1 VEEYKRAIGQR
12 EIACIENIP
21 ELPRSWM
28 FLYGP
33 ETYIRRR
40 KTKIEAVRCYLELIP
55 YLLPLDQRLNAA
67 TLWHADTHAE
77 NIFVDPKNPEK
88 IVGIIDWQSIEI
100 APLFEYARQPG
111 FLDHSGPS
119 IEGFERPKMPSNL
132 DSLNQE
138 DKNRAREIWIS
149 QTLEVYYRTLIHKQI
164 PLLDKVRQFCETDA
178 ENLLLLARQLLVDGE
193 AHYLHAV
200 TKLQSEW
207 TQLPAV
213 KAMSGVPDFPIIFSE
228 TDVRNIQNDAA
239 QSLKAMDAMN
249 DLKAVLGIDLPD
261 RGAVLPEDYN
271 RIKSRLED
279 IKWQF
284 EQKYAPNGGLEWPY
298 DD

>member
-1 VEEYKRAIGQR
+1 
-12 EIACIENIP
+12 
-21 ELPRSWM
+21 M

-55 YLLPLDQRLNAA
+55 FLLPLDQRLNAA
-67 TLWHADTHAE
+67 TLWHTDTHAE
-77 NIFVDPKNPEK
+77 NIFVDPKNPEE

-119 IEGFERPKMPSNL
+119 VEGFERPKMPRNL
-132 DSLNQE
+132 EGLKQE
-138 DKNRAREIWIS
+138 DKDKEREIWIN
-149 QTLEVYYRTLIHKQI
+149 QTLEVYYRTLIRKQI

-200 TKLQSEW
+200 TMIQSEW
-207 TQLPAV
+207 TQLPAI
-213 KAMSGVPDFPIIFSE
+213 KAMSSVPKFPIDFSE

-239 QSLKAMDAMN
+239 QSLKAMDAMK

-261 RGAVLPEDYN
+261 RGAVLPENYD
-271 RIKSRLED
+271 RTKSRLEG
-279 IKWQF
+279 IRRQF
-284 EQKYAPNGGLEWPY
+284 ERKYAPSGGLEWPY